1 MHLRRFA
8 LLLLPLLAWCGQLT
22 PELAIRTRAIS
33 ELEFSPDGKRLA
45 FTLREPPSGRT
56 QASHIW
62 VFERDSNELRQ
73 WTNSAKTESSP
84 RWSPDGRT
92 LAFRSDR
99 EEGSQIWLMS
109 TRGGEAW
116 KLTKAKN
123 AVRAF
128 RWSPD
133 GKRIAFLAADP
144 KTDAEDKKEKEFDD
158 ARVID
163 RDDKPARLWTV
174 DVATGAVRAETKDP
188 WTVREFD
195 WLPDGKRVLVVATD
209 QPAVDKYTERIFTLA
224 LETGTMS
231 EVAAPRGPFGRI
243 RVAPGGAKFAF
254 TGSRVDG
261 PSEHD
266 LFVCPLDRRPANV
279 TGSLKDRPVSGFEWL
294 PDGELAVL
302 FNQGFRNELEK
313 LPRIEGLDI
322 TSFTAGRGGAFA
334 AVAGAASVPE
344 ELYVDG
350 KRVSHFNDEI
360 AAAGL
365 VKPEIFVYKS
375 FDGTPIEAALFRPAV
390 ADGKPL
396 PLIVNVHGGPTGAW
410 TNRFDALTQLMV
422 ARGFAVLLPNIRG
435 SSGYGHK
442 FIEANRAD
450 WGGGDFK
457 DVMAGADEMVRRKV
471 ADPERLGIGGWSYG
485 GYMAAWAITQTNR
498 FKAAVAGAGLSD
510 LAAEFGTE
518 RGPMYDEWFF
528 GVPYENLAEF
538 QESSPIT
545 YVKNAKTP
553 TLILQGE
560 ADETDPI
567 SQSQILYRGLK
578 RYNVPSEFVV
588 YPREGH
594 GLREEKHVLDRYR
607 RTLDWFTK
615 YLR

>member
-1 MHLRRFA
+1 MRSRRFA
-8 LLLLPLLAWCGQLT
+8 FLFLPLLASAQLK
-22 PELAIRTRAIS
+22 PELAIRTRSIS

-62 VFERDSNELRQ
+62 VYDRDSNELRQ
-73 WTNSAKTESSP
+73 WTHSPKTESSP
-84 RWSPDGRT
+84 HWSPDGRM

-99 EEGSQIWLMS
+99 EEGSQIWLLS
-109 TRGGEAW
+109 TQGGEAW

-123 AVRAF
+123 SVRAF

-133 GKRIAFLAADP
+133 GSRIAFIANDP
-144 KTDAEDKKEKEFDD
+144 KSDAEEKKEKDFDD

-174 DVATGAVRAETKDP
+174 DVASGAVRAETKDP
-188 WTVREFD
+188 WAVRDFD
-195 WLPDGKRVLVVATD
+195 WLPGGKRVLIVATD
-209 QPAVDKYTERIFTLA
+209 QPAVEKYTERIFALA
-224 LETGTMS
+224 LDTGAMS
-231 EVAAPRGPFGRI
+231 EVLAPRGPFGRI
-243 RVAPGGAKFAF
+243 RVAPGGTKFAF
-254 TGSRVDG
+254 IGSRVDG

-266 LFVCPLDRRPANV
+266 LFVCPLDGKPVNV
-279 TGSLKDRPVSGFEWL
+279 TGPTKDRPVSGFEWL
-294 PDGELAVL
+294 SNGEPAVL
-302 FNQGFRNELEK
+302 FNEGFRSELANF
-313 LPRIEGLDI
+313 PRIEGVDVI
-322 TSFTAGRGGAFA
+322 SFAVSKTGTFA
-334 AVAGAASVPE
+334 AVAGAASIPE

-350 KRVSHFNDEI
+350 KRASHFNDEV

-365 VKPEIFVYKS
+365 VKPEIIQYRS
-375 FDGTPIEAALFRPAV
+375 FDGTPIEAALFRPPGSE
-390 ADGKPL
+390 GKLL
-396 PLIVNVHGGPTGAW
+396 PLIVHVHGGPTGAW
-410 TNRFDALTQLMV
+410 TNRFEPLTQMLV

-457 DVMAGADEMVRRKV
+457 DVMAGVDEMIRRKV

-485 GYMAAWAITQTNR
+485 GYMSAWAVTQTNR

-518 RGPMYDEWFF
+518 NGPMYDEWFF
-528 GVPYENLAEF
+528 GVPYENLAVF
-538 QESSPIT
+538 QKCSPIT

-560 ADETDPI
+560 ADTTDPI
-567 SQSQILYRGLK
+567 SQSQIFYRALK
-578 RYNVPSEFVV
+578 HYNVTSEFVV
-588 YPREGH
+588 YPREPH
-594 GLREEKHVLDRYR
+594 GLREEKHILDRYR

-615 YLR
+615 YVQ

>member
-1 MHLRRFA
+1 MRFRQFA
-8 LLLLPLLAWCGQLT
+8 LLLLPLLAWGALT
-22 PELAIRTRAIS
+22 PELAIRTRSIS
-33 ELEFSPDGKRLA
+33 ELEFSPDGRRLA

-62 VFERDSNELRQ
+62 VYDRDTNELRQ
-73 WTNSAKTESSP
+73 WTNSPKTESSP

-99 EEGSQIWLMS
+99 DENSQIWLMS

-123 AVRAF
+123 SVRAF

-133 GKRIAFLAADP
+133 GKRIAFLAAGP
-144 KTDAEDKKEKEFDD
+144 KTDAEEKRQKDFDD
-158 ARVID
+158 ARVVD
-163 RDDKPARLWTV
+163 RDDKPTRLWTV
-174 DVATGAVRAETKDP
+174 DVATGTVRAETKDP
-188 WTVREFD
+188 WSVRDFD
-195 WLPDGKRVLVVATD
+195 WLPDGNRLLIVATD

-224 LETGTMS
+224 LDGGAMS
-231 EVAAPRGPFGRI
+231 EVVAPREPFGRI
-243 RVAPGGAKFAF
+243 RAAPGGAKFAF
-254 TGSRVDG
+254 VGSRVDG

-266 LFVCPLDRRPANV
+266 LFECPLDGKPVNL
-279 TGSLKDRPVSGFEWL
+279 TGAAKDRPVSSFEWL
-294 PDGELAVL
+294 KDGRLAVL
-302 FNQGFRNELEK
+302 FNEGFHNELAK
-313 LPRIEGLDI
+313 LPAIEGVDV
-322 TSFTAGRGGAFA
+322 TSFAVSRDGAFA

-350 KRVSHFNDEI
+350 KRVSHFNEEI

-365 VKPEIFVYKS
+365 AKPEIFVYKS
-375 FDGTPIEAALFRPAV
+375 FDGAPIEAALFRPAGSE
-390 ADGKPL
+390 GKPL
-396 PLIVNVHGGPTGAW
+396 PLIVHVHGGPTGAW
-410 TNRFDALTQLMV
+410 TNRFEPLTQMLV

-442 FIEANRAD
+442 FIEANRGD

-457 DVMAGADEMVRRKV
+457 DVMAGVDEMIRRKI
-471 ADPERLGIGGWSYG
+471 ADPARLGIGGWSYG
-485 GYMAAWAITQTNR
+485 GYMAAWAVTQTDR

-518 RGPMYDEWFF
+518 NGPMYDEWFF
-528 GVPYENLAEF
+528 GVPYENLALF
-538 QESSPIT
+538 QKCSPIT

-560 ADETDPI
+560 ADTTDPI
-567 SQSQILYRGLK
+567 SQSQIFYRGLK
-578 RYNVPSEFVV
+578 HYNVASEFVV

-615 YLR
+615 YLH